1 MASRL
6 KLGSAWEKGPP
17 GTAPSSLC
25 QVSFLDLGWL
35 PDLWRQI
42 HVSLCMCL
50 ITSPIYFC
58 CRYGGVRCQI
68 GYCLT
73 APARRLKGS

>member
-6 KLGSAWEKGPP
+6 KLGSAWEMGPP
-17 GTAPSSLC
+17 GTAPSSLL
-25 QVSFLDLGWL
+25 QVILGGIWVGRIL
-35 PDLWRQI
+35 GDT